1 MPHDLMERS
10 PMKLKCAFSVLATF
24 AFLAWTLPVSAQ
36 WVVVDPANLVENTFT
51 AAREL
56 TQIENQI
63 TELQNEA
70 QMLINEAKNLT
81 SLNYSSLGTLR
92 ALLATT
98 QRLLNQAQGLSYQ
111 LAAVQQQYARL
122 YPENYNP
129 GTSFDQLNQD
139 SLTRWLDSHR
149 ALDTTLQMQAQAN
162 MNFPQDEAV
171 LSDIVDSSQSAVGAL
186 QAIQS
191 TNQLLA
197 LQARQNIQ
205 IQHLAIAQ
213 DRAAA
218 LEQARAVEADARARE
233 LRRAFMT
240 QATKYTPQ
248 NINVN

>member
-1 MPHDLMERS
+1 MRKTSMRPKRAISALVTIAS
-10 PMKLKCAFSVLATF
+10 
-24 AFLAWTLPVSAQ
+24 LAWALPAAAQ
-36 WVVVDPANLVENTFT
+36 FVVIDPANLLQNTFT

-56 TQIENQI
+56 TQIENQVL
-63 TELQNEA
+63 ELQNEA

-81 SLNYSSLGTLR
+81 SLNYSSLGRLQ

-111 LAAVQQQYARL
+111 LAAVQQQYASL
-122 YPENYNP
+122 YPENYAA

-162 MNFPQDEAV
+162 MNFPQDQAV
-171 LSDIVDSSQSAVGAL
+171 LSDIVNASQSAVGAL

-197 LQARQNIQ
+197 LQARQSIQ
-205 IQHLAIAQ
+205 TQQIAIAQ
-213 DRAAA
+213 DRATA

-240 QATKYTPQ
+240 QTTKYTPQ
-248 NINVN
+248 NINLN

>member
-1 MPHDLMERS
+1 MR
-10 PMKLKCAFSVLATF
+10 LKHALSVLLTVAC
-24 AFLAWTLPVSAQ
+24 LAGSLPAAAQ
-36 WVVVDPANLVENTFT
+36 FVVIDPANLLQNTFT

-56 TQIENQI
+56 TQIQNQI
-63 TELQNEA
+63 VELQNEA

-81 SLNYSSLGTLR
+81 SLNYSSLGTLQ

-111 LAAVQQQYARL
+111 LAAVQQQYASL
-122 YPENYNP
+122 YPENYAP

-162 MNFPQDEAV
+162 MNFPQDQVV
-171 LSDIVDSSQSAVGAL
+171 LSDIVDASQSAVGAL

-197 LQARQNIQ
+197 LQARQSIQ
-205 IQHLAIAQ
+205 TQQIAIAQ
-213 DRAAA
+213 DRATA

-240 QATKYTPQ
+240 QTTKYSPQ